1 MVGSYFCAVHL
12 KDSGRGHWGHFLS
25 IVSVDLKVLGGVCIL
40 KWHILILFTVNI
52 FKCDCF

>member
-1 MVGSYFCAVHL
+1 MVGCYFCAVHL

-40 KWHILILFTVNI
+40 K
-52 FKCDCF
+52 